1 MPGQRS
7 LTHLERGVV
16 AWTWPRAAPGLV
28 QYQASRLALA
38 DEQTSRLAYCLGRG
52 AWGVRREGTGREG
65 VSAVGRGE
73 GRGIG
78 VSGGRGEG

>member
-1 MPGQRS
+1 MSARS
-7 LTHLERGVV
+7 EVANASRARRRGLDV
-16 AWTWPRAAPGLV
+16 APGCPGPGTV
-28 QYQASRLALA
+28 PGEQASTSRRA
-38 DEQTSRLAYCLGRG
+38 DEQTCLLLG